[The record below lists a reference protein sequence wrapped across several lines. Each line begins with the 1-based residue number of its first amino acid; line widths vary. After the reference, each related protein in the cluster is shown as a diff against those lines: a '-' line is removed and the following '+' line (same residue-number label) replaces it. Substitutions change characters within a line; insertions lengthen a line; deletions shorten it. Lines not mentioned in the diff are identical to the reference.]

1 MPDLALAG
9 FVSSQTPD
17 GKGTHMA
24 TLVIASLV
32 LVPLVLLVVDVAR
45 ARSRQDETRQS
56 YGARLDG

>member
-1 MPDLALAG
+1 
-9 FVSSQTPD
+9 
-17 GKGTHMA
+17 MA

-56 YGARLDG
+56 YGARLEG